1 MSPCRAINRL
11 HPGWHNSTIE
21 SQNSNAALLVPV
33 YDSQTVQI
41 EGNRVPPLYR
51 MKKRDVTTTSA
62 AVSPQMRHN
71 WLRPSFD
78 LTMSCTIM
86 LSVTSPQSQLN
97 STRSVLDPIP

>member
-1 MSPCRAINRL
+1 MQRFWFRFMTLRLSKLRATA
-11 HPGWHNSTIE
+11 S
-21 SQNSNAALLVPV
+21 
-33 YDSQTVQI
+33 
-41 EGNRVPPLYR
+41 PPLYR

-86 LSVTSPQSQLN
+86 LSVTSPQSQLS
-97 STRSVLDPIP
+97 STRSALDPIP